1 MNYRGHVQNGVVVL
15 DGPAKLPDGTEVQV
29 LPVKPPASARRA
41 TRKGQK
47 PRTVAD
53 RLRPLIGC
61 LKGLPSDLAENH
73 DHYLYGV
80 PKRKRE

>member
-1 MNYRGHVQNGVVVL
+1 MTYRGHVENGTIVL
-15 DGPAKLPDGTEVQV
+15 DGPAKLPEGAEVEV
-29 LPVKPPASARRA
+29 LHIKPPARA
-41 TRKGQK
+41 KKTVAKGGK
-47 PRTVAD
+47 ARTVAD

-80 PKRKRE
+80 PKRK

>member
-1 MNYRGHVQNGVVVL
+1 MTYRGHVENGMIVL
-15 DGPAKLPDGTEVQV
+15 DGPERLPEGSEVQV
-29 LPVKPPASARRA
+29 QPIEKPVPPAGDDREIPSLYERL
-41 TRKGQK
+41 K
-47 PRTVAD
+47 PLV
-53 RLRPLIGC
+53 GC